1 LLYFNEPQAMLRVCA
16 LRRAI
21 LGMAVLTTVALAIVF
36 AVSPVP
42 SQAKTAAGLEAGGRL
57 TGKF

>member
-1 LLYFNEPQAMLRVCA
+1 LLYLNEPQATLRVCA

-42 SQAKTAAGLEAGGRL
+42 SQAETTAGLDSGGRL

>member
-1 LLYFNEPQAMLRVCA
+1 LYLNEPQTTLRVCA

-21 LGMAVLTTVALAIVF
+21 VGMAVLTTVALAIVF

-42 SQAKTAAGLEAGGRL
+42 SQAKTTPELQAGGRL